1 MLSLVAKNA
10 AQKEETLKGGD
21 VMGRKLLSKSLRNA
35 MISEDQKEN
44 QKSANLQSY
53 PRASLARRLLPVVRE

>member
-44 QKSANLQSY
+44 QKSANLQVI
-53 PRASLARRLLPVVRE
+53 REASLARRLLPVVRE